1 MKYRRQTLC
10 PTDSQL
16 IKQENL
22 EISAVPKILQQIK
35 YSEHKKK
42 IKKNKGGEKSEKTNN

>member
-35 YSEHKKK
+35 YSEHKK